1 MFCFRMPFSSTRS
14 VASTKAL
21 IHRLALLQPIKA
33 ASPEEERQ
41 SEALRE
47 AFDKIAGDDME
58 IDAYELRDILNAAF
72 RRGKSPARWEL
83 VFSSSRGH
91 ERFPPAASF

>member
-1 MFCFRMPFSSTRS
+1 MK
-14 VASTKAL
+14 V
-21 IHRLALLQPIKA
+21 

-72 RRGKSPARWEL
+72 RRGKVPAPLLFAWNEASVL
-83 VFSSSRGH
+83 VLPS
-91 ERFPPAASF
+91 EMRFLSFVF